1 MATVIITGGTGLIG
15 RALCTALAGK
25 GHEVIILTRKVPN
38 KTKPRAGISYALWN
52 VEAQTID
59 EKAIG
64 RADFIVHL
72 AGANVADGR
81 WTEARKQEIVDSRVH
96 SGRLLVKALKE
107 TPNKVQAV
115 ISSSAIG
122 WYGPDPQIPNPRP
135 FVETDPVDRSFLGT
149 TCKAWEDAIAPVA
162 AMGKRLVYLRTGI
175 VLSQEGGA
183 YKEFRKPLG
192 FGVASILG
200 NGRQVV
206 SWIHIDDIVGLYI
219 KAMEDGS
226 WSGPYNGVAP
236 QPVSSKTLIQT
247 MAKVKGG
254 LAIPAPV
261 PAFVLKTMLGEMS
274 IEVLKSATVSSR
286 KAEAGGYHFQ
296 YPDVLS
302 AVKALEGKQQ

>member
-1 MATVIITGGTGLIG
+1 MATVLITGGTGLIG
-15 RALCTALAGK
+15 KALTKALTAK
-25 GHEVIILTRKVPN
+25 GYEVIILTRKLPA
-38 KTKPRAGISYALWN
+38 KTKSRPGIAYALWD

-59 EKAIG
+59 EKAVAQ
-64 RADFIVHL
+64 ADFIVHL
-72 AGANVADGR
+72 AGANVAEGR
-81 WTEARKQEIVDSRVH
+81 WTETRKQEILDSRVD
-96 SGRLLVKALKE
+96 SGRLLVKALKD

-115 ISSSAIG
+115 VSSSAIG
-122 WYGPDPQIPNPRP
+122 WYGPDPQLPNPHP
-135 FVETDPVDRSFLGT
+135 FVETDPADRSFLGT
-149 TCKAWEDAIAPVA
+149 TCKAWEEAIAPVA

-200 NGRQVV
+200 NGKQVV

-219 KAMEDGS
+219 KAIEDVS
-226 WSGPYNGVAP
+226 WSGPYNAVAP
-236 QPVSSKTLIQT
+236 QPVPSKTLIQT

-261 PAFVLKTMLGEMS
+261 PAFVLRTMLGEMS
-274 IEVLKSATVSSR
+274 IEVLKSATVSSS
-286 KAEAGGYHFQ
+286 KAEAGGYRFL

-302 AVKALEGKQQ
+302 AVKALEGK